1 MRARRR
7 LSPGTGGR
15 ATAFAETAS
24 IGGRPDPMAVAAV
37 PLPRLAAP
45 GARYPALCNTMGTTA
60 LGTRGMG
67 GLGRGPVTPI
77 HSGGCPGPGRLLR
90 PAGLP
95 ANRLPSRFLP
105 VGSLPGRFLPSI
117 AICYV
122 GHRRT
127 RAHFRAESRMRNIR
141 PLARSVRR
149 SSSGGAPQATVPG
162 IPGVLSSA
170 ASLALRRSGSRIF
183 HHGSAPRPLARMH
196 PHLPTGHGRLP
207 WCRT

>member
-1 MRARRR
+1 MGARRR
-7 LSPGTGGR
+7 LSLGAGGR
-15 ATAFAETAS
+15 AAAFAGTIS
-24 IGGRPDPMAVAAV
+24 IGGRPDPMAGAAV

-45 GARYPALCNTMGTTA
+45 RARCPVLCNTMGTTA
-60 LGTRGMG
+60 LGVRRMG
-67 GLGRGPVTPI
+67 GLGRGPAAPI
-77 HSGGCPGPGRLLR
+77 HSGGCPGPGMLLR

-95 ANRLPSRFLP
+95 ANRLPS
-105 VGSLPGRFLPSI
+105 RFLPSI

-170 ASLALRRSGSRIF
+170 ARLALRRSGSRIF
-183 HHGSAPRPLARMH
+183 HHGSAPRPLARMR
-196 PHLPTGHGRLP
+196 PHLPTGHGRPP